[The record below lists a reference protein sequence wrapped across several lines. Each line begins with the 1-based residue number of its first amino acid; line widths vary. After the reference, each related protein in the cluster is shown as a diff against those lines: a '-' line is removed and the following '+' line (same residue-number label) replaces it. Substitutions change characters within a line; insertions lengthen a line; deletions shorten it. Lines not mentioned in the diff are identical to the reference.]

1 MICFSFLSTHILQLP
16 LHLLFATPLLFTT
29 YAWQPD
35 SAVRRISLMPTIY
48 NFQEA
53 LNTTGIGQH
62 HFLFDDIMEDLGSA
76 MQVVSVI
83 KLRQERCELGRT
95 FTLRDI
101 KRAVLEVGEREGH
114 FSPRWIRWCICNHF
128 DMVDNILCPYYGCYR
143 FKQFWPAPLFF
154 VNTDQIPL
162 PILYSLCFDILKLM
176 FLLTCIVRTP
186 TGNTL
191 TKTQEYSSLYL
202 FVQNF
207 E

>member
-1 MICFSFLSTHILQLP
+1 MHYHHWEFEQQQLNFPILEQVLLVNR
-16 LHLLFATPLLFTT
+16 LHLMLKQRHLVLLPFWKKIALVTRSFTAHLQIPT

-48 NFQEA
+48 NFQEE
-53 LNTTGIGQH
+53 LNNTGIGQH

-83 KLRQERCELGRT
+83 KLRQERRELGRT
-95 FTLRDI
+95 ITLQDI
-101 KRAVLEVGEREGH
+101 KRAVLEVGERKGH
-114 FSPRWIRWCICNHF
+114 FSPRWVRWCICNHF

-162 PILYSLCFDILKLM
+162 PILY
-176 FLLTCIVRTP
+176 
-186 TGNTL
+186 
-191 TKTQEYSSLYL
+191 
-202 FVQNF
+202 
-207 E
+207 